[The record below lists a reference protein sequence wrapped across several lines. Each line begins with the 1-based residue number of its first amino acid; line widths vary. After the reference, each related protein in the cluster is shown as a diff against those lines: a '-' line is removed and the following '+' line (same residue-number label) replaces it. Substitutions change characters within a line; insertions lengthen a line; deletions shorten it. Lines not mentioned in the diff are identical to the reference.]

1 MSLKLLCD
9 ENIPYLIKTSLEQR
23 GFDVGCVTPGMKDN
37 VVAELA
43 RREQRILI
51 TFDSDFANIL
61 AYPPSKYFGILR
73 INIHP
78 PFPNIILVALERVF
92 NVFKKQKDFHKKL
105 IIVEASTFRIWEE
118 HEKTI

>member
-9 ENIPYLIKTSLEQR
+9 ENIPRYVITSLAER
-23 GFDVGCVTPGMKDN
+23 SFDVKSVTPGISDDA
-37 VVAELA
+37 VAATAQKE
-43 RREQRILI
+43 RRILI

-61 AYPPSKYFGILR
+61 AYPPSEYFGIVR

-78 PFPNIILVALERVF
+78 PFPNIILTALQRVF
-92 NVFKKQKDFHKKL
+92 DAFTKEKDFRKKL

-118 HEKTI
+118 HEKTM